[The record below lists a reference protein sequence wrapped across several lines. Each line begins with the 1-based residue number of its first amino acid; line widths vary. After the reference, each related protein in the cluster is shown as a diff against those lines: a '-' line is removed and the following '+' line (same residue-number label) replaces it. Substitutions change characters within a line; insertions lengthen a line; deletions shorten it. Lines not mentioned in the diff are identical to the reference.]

1 MQHVVYQ
8 GKMTDEKLISHDN
21 LLMGEKRYIISNIYN
36 QDNKY
41 VFGKEST
48 NQDWM
53 PTPKWMQSQDK
64 SKSLHRQK

>member
-21 LLMGEKRYIISNIYN
+21 LLMGEKRWIISNIYN

-41 VFGKEST
+41 VFCKEST

-53 PTPKWMQSQDK
+53 PTTK
-64 SKSLHRQK
+64 